1 MAKKKTTQPTE
12 VPPLLQLLGDEAVT
26 NLQPQPQP
34 DAAQRDKTDCE
45 SKPAPEQS
53 TNADKATN
61 KSDTPKPPIE
71 DNQAKAPT
79 KSRLT
84 ARRAPIKASV
94 ELFGQMNREMVSL
107 ATYSYERVDLF
118 PKRHKLFVG
127 IGESIISEINECLKL
142 VHVICAYNPKI
153 DKEARLREL
162 STKLKALEDY
172 VSIAYHQR
180 DIAARNRDAWV
191 RMLTR
196 VDDLAIGTAVW
207 LEKRA
212 NQSAARATK
221 ATKENGHCQA
231 TA

>member
-1 MAKKKTTQPTE
+1 MTKKKTTQPTE
-12 VPPLLQLLGDEAVT
+12 IPPLLQLLGDEMTTNPPSQPQTAVARRDKVDNRSATSKPSTTVT
-26 NLQPQPQP
+26 NQ
-34 DAAQRDKTDCE
+34 AEA
-45 SKPAPEQS
+45 PA
-53 TNADKATN
+53 
-61 KSDTPKPPIE
+61 
-71 DNQAKAPT
+71 

-94 ELFGQMNREMVSL
+94 ELFGRMNREMVNL

-142 VHVICAYNPKI
+142 VHIICAYNPKV

-172 VSIAYHQR
+172 VTIAYRQR

-196 VDDLAIGTAVW
+196 VDDLAIGIAIW

-212 NQSAARATK
+212 KQPATK
-221 ATKENGHCQA
+221 ATKENDHCQT